1 MHMHFEVTEK
11 DFSNF
16 SKLIYAKCGINLHNG
31 KRELLKARLAKI
43 LRNSDFTSVKDYYR
57 YLTEKASDQE
67 IIPLLD
73 TISTNLT
80 SFFRESRHFEFL
92 SDTAIPELLK
102 RRGSKKLNV
111 WCAAC
116 SSGEE
121 AYSIAITLLESVRD
135 SQLWDVNVLATDIS
149 TRMLNT
155 AKQGIYDKD
164 RVGKI
169 PHQLQRAYFKKGIR
183 KWQGFYRVK
192 PQLQKI
198 IKFERFNLM
207 EPLPSNHT
215 FDVIFLRNVMIYFDK
230 PTQEKLV
237 NKCYDN
243 IEKDGYFFIGHSES
257 LTGVNHKFKYIKP
270 SVYRK

>member
-1 MHMHFEVTEK
+1 MHMQIELTEK

-16 SKLIYAKCGINLHNG
+16 SKLIYDKCGINLHNG
-31 KRELLKARLAKI
+31 KRELLKARLATI
-43 LRNSDFTSVKDYYR
+43 LRKSDFTSVKDYYR

-67 IIPLLD
+67 IIPLL
-73 TISTNLT
+73 
-80 SFFRESRHFEFL
+80 
-92 SDTAIPELLK
+92 
-102 RRGSKKLNV
+102 
-111 WCAAC
+111 
-116 SSGEE
+116 
-121 AYSIAITLLESVRD
+121 
-135 SQLWDVNVLATDIS
+135 
-149 TRMLNT
+149 NT

-169 PHQLQRAYFKKGIR
+169 PYQLQRAYFKKGIR

-192 PQLQKI
+192 PELQKV

-207 EPLPSNHT
+207 DPFPSNHT
-215 FDVIFLRNVMIYFDK
+215 FDVVFLRNVMIYFDK

-237 NKCYDN
+237 NKCYDI

-257 LTGVNHKFKYIKP
+257 LTGVKHKFKYIEP

>member
-1 MHMHFEVTEK
+1 MHKQIELTDT
-11 DFSNF
+11 DFANF
-16 SKLIYAKCGINLHNG
+16 RKLIYDKCGINLHNG
-31 KRELLKARLAKI
+31 KRELLKTRLAKI
-43 LRNSDFTSVKDYYR
+43 LRHSKFTSVKAYYR
-57 YLTEKASDQE
+57 YLTEKATDQE

-80 SFFRESRHFEFL
+80 SFFREPSHFEFL
-92 SDTAIPELLK
+92 SDTVFPELIK
-102 RRGSKKLNV
+102 RKGNNKLNV

-121 AYSIAITLLESVRD
+121 AYSIAITLLESVQGT
-135 SQLWDVNVLATDIS
+135 QLWDVNVLATDIS

-164 RVGKI
+164 NIGNI
-169 PHQLQRAYFKKGIR
+169 PYELQRVYFKKGIR

-192 PQLQKI
+192 PKLQSI
-198 IKFERFNLM
+198 IHFKRFNLM
-207 EPLPSNHT
+207 EPFPFKQNL
-215 FDVIFLRNVMIYFDK
+215 DVIFLRNVMIYFDK

-237 NKCYDN
+237 NKCYEH

-257 LTGVNHKFKYIKP
+257 LTGFNHKFKYIKP